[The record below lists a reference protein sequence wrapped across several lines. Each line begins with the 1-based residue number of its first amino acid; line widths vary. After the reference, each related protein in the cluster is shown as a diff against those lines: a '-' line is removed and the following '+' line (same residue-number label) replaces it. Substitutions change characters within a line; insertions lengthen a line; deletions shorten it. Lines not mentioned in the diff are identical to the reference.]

1 MSLKLSANNV
11 IEALRKISNDNQ
23 IQKKIVD
30 ISEEIINNSQ
40 LDKFSLI
47 FGNGG
52 SAADAQHFA
61 AELVCT
67 YKSRQRNPYKAIA
80 LTTDTSIITAWANDF
95 EYESI
100 FKRQLEA
107 FGQSAGFAIGLS
119 TSGKSKNVIN
129 ALKYAKE
136 NDISTCL
143 ITGENEVSLDEYDY
157 VIKVP
162 SKETTTIQ
170 TVTQVIYHSICE
182 QLEPNEIPFNEK

>member
-1 MSLKLSANNV
+1 MSLRLSANNV
-11 IEALRKISNDNQ
+11 IAALREVSNDNK
-23 IQKKIVD
+23 IQEK
-30 ISEEIINNSQ
+30 IINISKEIMEQ
-40 LDKFSLI
+40 SHQGKFSLI

-67 YKSRQRNPYKAIA
+67 YKNRQRNPYKAAA
-80 LTTDTSIITAWANDF
+80 LSTDTSIMTAWANDF

-107 FGQSAGFAIGLS
+107 FGQIAGFAIGLS

-129 ALKYAKE
+129 ALKYSKE
-136 NDISTCL
+136 NNISTCL
-143 ITGENEVSLDEYDY
+143 ISGDHKLESAEYDY
-157 VIKVP
+157 LIKVP
-162 SKETTTIQ
+162 SKDTATIQ

-182 QLEPNEIPFNEK
+182 QLEP